1 MYSPLVFVAI
11 SVVVASLHMIAPD
24 HWLPLT
30 ALSLKRKYRKG
41 RVLEISAFLGVL
53 HGSTSVILS
62 LVALF
67 LGLSFF
73 GLNALKEVSII
84 VLAAVAI
91 YILINVMRESK
102 GSSNVEN
109 TSLVVSILPDPV
121 LLPIIIASY
130 PLGTREVTAVGVTF
144 IVASVLALIAVVVVV
159 TAGLAKSLSKLK
171 PTTVDKVV
179 VVALALTAVYIYFF
193 G

>member
-1 MYSPLVFVAI
+1 M
-11 SVVVASLHMIAPD
+11 
-24 HWLPLT
+24 
-30 ALSLKRKYRKG
+30 
-41 RVLEISAFLGVL
+41 
-53 HGSTSVILS
+53 
-62 LVALF
+62 
-67 LGLSFF
+67 SFF

-121 LLPIIIASY
+121 LLPIIIASF
-130 PLGTREVTAVGVTF
+130 PLGTREVTAVGMTF
-144 IVASVLALIAVVVVV
+144 IVASALALIAVVAAV
-159 TAGLAKSLSKLK
+159 TAGLAKSLPKLK

>member
-30 ALSLKRKYRKG
+30 ALSLKRKYGKG
-41 RVLEISAFLGVL
+41 RVLEISAVLGIL

-73 GLNALKEVSII
+73 GLNALILLCLFSFPLKM
-84 VLAAVAI
+84 AAVA
-91 YILINVMRESK
+91 LF
-102 GSSNVEN
+102 
-109 TSLVVSILPDPV
+109 
-121 LLPIIIASY
+121 
-130 PLGTREVTAVGVTF
+130 PL
-144 IVASVLALIAVVVVV
+144 
-159 TAGLAKSLSKLK
+159 
-171 PTTVDKVV
+171 
-179 VVALALTAVYIYFF
+179 
-193 G
+193 